1 MTDPI
6 KEALEAAAGALRRKS
21 NYSGSEEIANTAV
34 LAFLKTL
41 RGGGYDLHDVACAL
55 DHPSVY
61 MGGPSKQSGM
71 NAKRAVNAYL
81 TSLISSIE
89 SHGER

>member
-41 RGGGYDLHDVACAL
+41 LEHERGRLNVVVSDAHYL
-55 DHPSVY
+55 
-61 MGGPSKQSGM
+61 
-71 NAKRAVNAYL
+71 NRATETFVRYSHL

-89 SHGER
+89 SEKV